1 MYAALKA
8 IRVKAAATVAVE
20 ADADN
25 DDDESEGI
33 KHHHDKYY
41 SDLTDESH
49 PERKRKDDS
58 PEPSSSAEKIS
69 KQEEEK
75 KLPPKKLNAD
85 GSFGDPKP
93 KHQSSGRIPQPWL
106 CPVSEC
112 SRNNFQWRK
121 SCPHCGQQKPPGIAS
136 FIVATPKPLQAE
148 KADVSDVK
156 PVVEES
162 TKKTAAVGPVKPPE
176 ELSRYSKNNANLE
189 GLGQRRGGMFGA
201 RGRDGSD
208 GVSMAERLAKMAG
221 MTAVPEGIGKK
232 EEKSWAD
239 IKNKTLPS
247 LLEKNG
253 RPVHSEERD
262 DCGPSLRGG
271 GGVGTVPGRARM
283 GLGHSSGSVRYQQVR
298 TYSRNI
304 EPQYLQEL

>member
-1 MYAALKA
+1 MYAALKSL
-8 IRVKAAATVAVE
+8 RVKAAAAVAVE

-25 DDDESEGI
+25 DDESERI
-33 KHHHDKYY
+33 KHHDKKYY
-41 SDLTDESH
+41 SDLTNQSH
-49 PERKRKDDS
+49 PERKRKNDS
-58 PEPSSSAEKIS
+58 PEQSSIAEKIS
-69 KQEEEK
+69 KEEEK

-93 KHQSSGRIPQPWL
+93 KHQSSGRIPQPWV
-106 CPVSEC
+106 CPVLEC

-121 SCPHCGQQKPPGIAS
+121 SCPHCGQLKPPGIAS
-136 FIVATPKPLQAE
+136 FIVATPKPLQPE
-148 KADVSDVK
+148 KAGVSDVK

-162 TKKTAAVGPVKPPE
+162 TKKTAAVAPVKPPE

-189 GLGQRRGGMFGA
+189 GLGQRRG

-221 MTAVPEGIGKK
+221 MTAVPEGFGKK

-247 LLEKNG
+247 LLEREDD

-271 GGVGTVPGRARM
+271 GGVGSVPGRGRM
-283 GLGHSSGSVRYQQVR
+283 GLGDSSGSFRYQPVGPSSR
-298 TYSRNI
+298 TI